1 MKDGAKKEELKAG
14 DYFDN
19 KGVVFKDY
27 KIPFGKTLGF
37 HKTCVEGYY
46 ISMKRGGKTL
56 GSLLK
61 NIGLFKNKLNTNLHN
76 IKKI

>member
-56 GSLLK
+56 GSLSK
-61 NIGLFKNKLNTNLHN
+61 NIGLFKNKINTYKLT
-76 IKKI
+76 

>member
-1 MKDGAKKEELKAG
+1 M
-14 DYFDN
+14 
-19 KGVVFKDY
+19 VFKDY

-37 HKTCVEGYY
+37 QKTCVEGYY

-56 GSLLK
+56 GSLSK

>member
-46 ISMKRGGKTL
+46 ISLKRGGQTL
-56 GSLLK
+56 GSLSK
-61 NIGLFKNKLNTNLHN
+61 IGFSEKQTF
-76 IKKI
+76 